1 MDVAHHYWFV
11 VVVHVHKVSEGF
23 LDFYLKL
30 SSTSLFSI
38 MDTAANRY
46 FLSGSE
52 ERNKQMRKTK
62 KKKKM
67 VEDPPRKR
75 KAKEL
80 HQGGDSKVPA
90 EDETPI
96 DEAALERHSRGQG
109 VETKRVRTKFQKKMQ
124 ERYEKRRRMAEEM
137 AARAEILQD
146 DDEGEGG
153 FLEGDDTDEFTAQ
166 VTQTQIRAAV
176 DSESAAKGFDL
187 NLKQFGPYK

>member
-1 MDVAHHYWFV
+1 
-11 VVVHVHKVSEGF
+11 
-23 LDFYLKL
+23 
-30 SSTSLFSI
+30 

-52 ERNKQMRKTK
+52 ESNKQMRKTK

-67 VEDPPRKR
+67 GEDPPRKR

-80 HQGGDSKVPA
+80 HQGGGDSKVPA